1 LVTTA
6 PTRGVL
12 FLSSYSPLFVI
23 LGIRALREN
32 AIVAVLLMG
41 LAGLSVGFLLT
52 FLSLMRQLAPH
63 QVRVSESQSRDV
75 ELIGY
80 ILTYLLP
87 FLDISFSEFT
97 SLVPLGLFILVIAV
111 LYINSNM
118 IHVNPILN
126 LLGYHILEIHSE
138 DGKTSALICR
148 RRYIRAGTTLNV
160 ASLGDYV
167 LLESGT

>member
-1 LVTTA
+1 M
-6 PTRGVL
+6 L

-23 LGIRALREN
+23 LGIRAFRDN
-32 AIVAVLLMG
+32 VIAAALLIG
-41 LAGLSVGFLLT
+41 LAALSVAFLIT
-52 FLSLMRQLAPH
+52 FLSLMNQLAPH
-63 QVRVSESQSRDV
+63 QVQVSEAQSRDV

-97 SLVPLGLFILVIAV
+97 SVVPLGLFILIIAV
-111 LYINSNM
+111 LYVNSNM

-126 LLGYHILEIHSE
+126 LLGYHILEIQSD
-138 DGKTSALICR
+138 DGKRSALICR

-167 LLESGT
+167 LLESRS